1 MDILLKIVERMDFG
15 TILAMVVMFGFF
27 YQRLETKIDKVE
39 VRLGQR
45 IDKVEESLS
54 QRIDK
59 VEERID
65 KVEESLSQRIDKVE
79 ERIDKLE
86 VRIDNVE
93 QSLNQKIDN
102 LEEKLRKEMS
112 SNTKEINSRIDSLYN
127 FMFTLCGYKRDVLDR
142 QDDSNKAA

>member
-15 TILAMVVMFGFF
+15 TIFAMVVMFGFF

-59 VEERID
+59 VEE
-65 KVEESLSQRIDKVE
+65 SLSQRIDKVE

-86 VRIDNVE
+86 ERIDKLEVRIDNV
-93 QSLNQKIDN
+93 
-102 LEEKLRKEMS
+102 EEKLRKEMT

-142 QDDSNKAA
+142 QDDSNKAAWYFKLF

>member
-1 MDILLKIVERMDFG
+1 MDFG

-45 IDKVEESLS
+45 IDKVEE
-54 QRIDK
+54 
-59 VEERID
+59 
-65 KVEESLSQRIDKVE
+65 
-79 ERIDKLE
+79 RIDKLE

-93 QSLNQKIDN
+93 
-102 LEEKLRKEMS
+102 EKLRKEMT

-127 FMFTLCGYKRDVLDR
+127 FMFTLCGYKRDVIDR

>member
-1 MDILLKIVERMDFG
+1 MDILLKIIERMDFG

-45 IDKVEESLS
+45 IDK
-54 QRIDK
+54 
-59 VEERID
+59 
-65 KVEESLSQRIDKVE
+65 
-79 ERIDKLE
+79 LE

-93 QSLNQKIDN
+93 QSLNQKIDKV
-102 LEEKLRKEMS
+102 EEKLRKEMS

>member
-1 MDILLKIVERMDFG
+1 MDILLKIIERMDFG
-15 TILAMVVMFGFF
+15 TIFAMIVMFGFF

-39 VRLGQR
+39 VRLGQ
-45 IDKVEESLS
+45 
-54 QRIDK
+54 
-59 VEERID
+59 
-65 KVEESLSQRIDKVE
+65 
-79 ERIDKLE
+79 RIDKLE

-102 LEEKLRKEMS
+102 LEEKLRKEMT

>member
-39 VRLGQR
+39 LRLGQ
-45 IDKVEESLS
+45 
-54 QRIDK
+54 
-59 VEERID
+59 
-65 KVEESLSQRIDKVE
+65 
-79 ERIDKLE
+79 RIDKLE

-93 QSLNQKIDN
+93 QSLNQKIDKV
-102 LEEKLRKEMS
+102 EEKLRKEMS

>member
-45 IDKVEESLS
+45 IDKVEE
-54 QRIDK
+54 
-59 VEERID
+59 
-65 KVEESLSQRIDKVE
+65 
-79 ERIDKLE
+79 RIDKLE

-93 QSLNQKIDN
+93 
-102 LEEKLRKEMS
+102 EKLRKEMT

>member
-45 IDKVEESLS
+45 IDKVEE
-54 QRIDK
+54 
-59 VEERID
+59 
-65 KVEESLSQRIDKVE
+65 
-79 ERIDKLE
+79 RIDKLE
-86 VRIDNVE
+86 VKIDNVE

-102 LEEKLRKEMS
+102 VEEKLRKEMS

-142 QDDSNKAA
+142 QDDSNKAAWYFKLF

>member
-45 IDKVEESLS
+45 IDKVEE
-54 QRIDK
+54 
-59 VEERID
+59 
-65 KVEESLSQRIDKVE
+65 
-79 ERIDKLE
+79 RIDKLE

-102 LEEKLRKEMS
+102 VEQKLRKEMT

-127 FMFTLCGYKRDVLDR
+127 FMFTLCGYKRDVIDR

>member
-45 IDKVEESLS
+45 IDK
-54 QRIDK
+54 
-59 VEERID
+59 
-65 KVEESLSQRIDKVE
+65 
-79 ERIDKLE
+79 LE

-93 QSLNQKIDN
+93 QSLNQKIDKV
-102 LEEKLRKEMS
+102 EEKLRKEMS

>member
-15 TILAMVVMFGFF
+15 TIFAMVVMFGFF

-59 VEERID
+59 
-65 KVEESLSQRIDKVE
+65 
-79 ERIDKLE
+79 LE
-86 VRIDNVE
+86 VRVDNVE
-93 QSLNQKIDN
+93 QSLNKKIDN
-102 LEEKLRKEMS
+102 VEEKLRKEMT

>member
-45 IDKVEESLS
+45 ID
-54 QRIDK
+54 
-59 VEERID
+59 
-65 KVEESLSQRIDKVE
+65 
-79 ERIDKLE
+79 
-86 VRIDNVE
+86 NVE

-102 LEEKLRKEMS
+102 VEEKLRKEMT

-127 FMFTLCGYKRDVLDR
+127 FMFTLCGYKRDVIDR

>member
-15 TILAMVVMFGFF
+15 TIFAMVVMFGFF

-59 VEERID
+59 
-65 KVEESLSQRIDKVE
+65 
-79 ERIDKLE
+79 LE
-86 VRIDNVE
+86 VRVDNVE
-93 QSLNQKIDN
+93 QSLNKKIDN
-102 LEEKLRKEMS
+102 VEEKLRKEMT

-127 FMFTLCGYKRDVLDR
+127 FMFTLCEYKRDVLDR

>member
-39 VRLGQR
+39 LRLGQ
-45 IDKVEESLS
+45 
-54 QRIDK
+54 
-59 VEERID
+59 
-65 KVEESLSQRIDKVE
+65 
-79 ERIDKLE
+79 RIDKLE
-86 VRIDNVE
+86 VRIDYVE
-93 QSLNQKIDN
+93 QSLNQKIDKV
-102 LEEKLRKEMS
+102 EEKLRKEMS

>member
-1 MDILLKIVERMDFG
+1 MDFG
-15 TILAMVVMFGFF
+15 TILAMVVMFDFF

-45 IDKVEESLS
+45 IDK
-54 QRIDK
+54 
-59 VEERID
+59 
-65 KVEESLSQRIDKVE
+65 
-79 ERIDKLE
+79 LE

-102 LEEKLRKEMS
+102 VEEKLRKEMS

-127 FMFTLCGYKRDVLDR
+127 FMFTLCGYKRDVIDR

>member
-45 IDKVEESLS
+45 IDKVEE
-54 QRIDK
+54 
-59 VEERID
+59 
-65 KVEESLSQRIDKVE
+65 
-79 ERIDKLE
+79 RIDKLE
-86 VRIDNVE
+86 VRIDNV
-93 QSLNQKIDN
+93 
-102 LEEKLRKEMS
+102 EEKLRKEMS

-127 FMFTLCGYKRDVLDR
+127 FMFTLCGYKRDVIDR

>member
-45 IDKVEESLS
+45 IDKVE
-54 QRIDK
+54 
-59 VEERID
+59 
-65 KVEESLSQRIDKVE
+65 
-79 ERIDKLE
+79 

-93 QSLNQKIDN
+93 QSLNQKIDKV
-102 LEEKLRKEMS
+102 EEKLRKEMS

-127 FMFTLCGYKRDVLDR
+127 FMFTLCGYKRDVIDR

>member
-1 MDILLKIVERMDFG
+1 MDILLKIIERMDFG
-15 TILAMVVMFGFF
+15 TIFAMVVMFGFF

-45 IDKVEESLS
+45 IDKVEE
-54 QRIDK
+54 
-59 VEERID
+59 
-65 KVEESLSQRIDKVE
+65 
-79 ERIDKLE
+79 RIDKLE

-93 QSLNQKIDN
+93 
-102 LEEKLRKEMS
+102 EKLRKEMT

-142 QDDSNKAA
+142 QDDSNKAAWYFKLF

>member
-1 MDILLKIVERMDFG
+1 MDFG

-45 IDKVEESLS
+45 IDKVEE
-54 QRIDK
+54 
-59 VEERID
+59 
-65 KVEESLSQRIDKVE
+65 
-79 ERIDKLE
+79 RIDKLE
-86 VRIDNVE
+86 VRIDNV
-93 QSLNQKIDN
+93 
-102 LEEKLRKEMS
+102 EEKLRKEMS

>member
-1 MDILLKIVERMDFG
+1 MDFG

-39 VRLGQR
+39 LRLGQ
-45 IDKVEESLS
+45 
-54 QRIDK
+54 
-59 VEERID
+59 
-65 KVEESLSQRIDKVE
+65 
-79 ERIDKLE
+79 RIDKLE

-93 QSLNQKIDN
+93 QSLNQKIDKV
-102 LEEKLRKEMS
+102 EEKLRKEMS

>member
-1 MDILLKIVERMDFG
+1 MDLLLKIVERMDFG
-15 TILAMVVMFGFF
+15 TIFAMIVMFGIF

-59 VEERID
+59 
-65 KVEESLSQRIDKVE
+65 
-79 ERIDKLE
+79 LE

-102 LEEKLRKEMS
+102 VEEKLRKEMS

-142 QDDSNKAA
+142 QDDSNKAAWYFKLF

>member
-45 IDKVEESLS
+45 IDKVEE
-54 QRIDK
+54 
-59 VEERID
+59 
-65 KVEESLSQRIDKVE
+65 
-79 ERIDKLE
+79 RIDKLE
-86 VRIDNVE
+86 VRIDNV
-93 QSLNQKIDN
+93 
-102 LEEKLRKEMS
+102 EEKLRKEMS

>member
-45 IDKVEESLS
+45 IDK
-54 QRIDK
+54 
-59 VEERID
+59 
-65 KVEESLSQRIDKVE
+65 
-79 ERIDKLE
+79 LE

-102 LEEKLRKEMS
+102 VEEKLRKEMS

>member
-1 MDILLKIVERMDFG
+1 MDFG

-65 KVEESLSQRIDKVE
+65 KVEE
-79 ERIDKLE
+79 RIDKLE

-102 LEEKLRKEMS
+102 VEEKLRKEMT

-127 FMFTLCGYKRDVLDR
+127 FMFTLCGYKRDVIDR

>member
-39 VRLGQR
+39 VRL
-45 IDKVEESLS
+45 S

-65 KVEESLSQRIDKVE
+65 KVEQSLN

-102 LEEKLRKEMS
+102 VEEKLRKEMT

-142 QDDSNKAA
+142 QDDSNKAAWYFKLF

>member
-45 IDKVEESLS
+45 IDK
-54 QRIDK
+54 
-59 VEERID
+59 
-65 KVEESLSQRIDKVE
+65 
-79 ERIDKLE
+79 LE

-93 QSLNQKIDN
+93 QSLNQKIDKV
-102 LEEKLRKEMS
+102 EEKLRKEMS

-127 FMFTLCGYKRDVLDR
+127 FMFTLCGYKRDVIDR

>member
-1 MDILLKIVERMDFG
+1 MDILLKIIERMDFG
-15 TILAMVVMFGFF
+15 TIFAMIVMFGFF

-45 IDKVEESLS
+45 IDK
-54 QRIDK
+54 
-59 VEERID
+59 
-65 KVEESLSQRIDKVE
+65 
-79 ERIDKLE
+79 LE

-102 LEEKLRKEMS
+102 VEEKLRKEMT

-142 QDDSNKAA
+142 QDDSNKAAWYFKLF

>member
-45 IDKVEESLS
+45 IDKVEE
-54 QRIDK
+54 
-59 VEERID
+59 
-65 KVEESLSQRIDKVE
+65 
-79 ERIDKLE
+79 RIDKLE

-93 QSLNQKIDN
+93 
-102 LEEKLRKEMS
+102 EKLRKEMT

-127 FMFTLCGYKRDVLDR
+127 FMFTLCGYKRDVIDR

>member
-45 IDKVEESLS
+45 IDKVEE
-54 QRIDK
+54 
-59 VEERID
+59 
-65 KVEESLSQRIDKVE
+65 
-79 ERIDKLE
+79 RIDKLE

-93 QSLNQKIDN
+93 
-102 LEEKLRKEMS
+102 EKLRKEMT

-142 QDDSNKAA
+142 QDDSNKAAWYFKLF

>member
-1 MDILLKIVERMDFG
+1 MDFG

-45 IDKVEESLS
+45 IDKVEE
-54 QRIDK
+54 
-59 VEERID
+59 
-65 KVEESLSQRIDKVE
+65 
-79 ERIDKLE
+79 RIDKLE

-93 QSLNQKIDN
+93 
-102 LEEKLRKEMS
+102 EKLRKEMT

-127 FMFTLCGYKRDVLDR
+127 FMFTLCGYKRDVIDR
-142 QDDSNKAA
+142 QDNSNKAA

>member
-65 KVEESLSQRIDKVE
+65 KVEQSLN

-86 VRIDNVE
+86 VRVDNVE

-102 LEEKLRKEMS
+102 VEEKLRKEMT

-127 FMFTLCGYKRDVLDR
+127 FMFTLCGYKRDVIDR
-142 QDDSNKAA
+142 QDDSNKAAWYFKLF